1 MSLLLI
7 NKVVGFVDLLKG
19 RFKSLYQS
27 RQHAID
33 ECMVKSWHRSVI
45 RQHIWDKP
53 TKWGIKYWVLADSS
67 NAYVV
72 NFNIYAGRAEGT
84 ISQHGLGYDVVH
96 KLMLDYE
103 GQEYHL
109 SCDNFC
115 SSVTLVRHLYERGIL
130 YTGTILETRQVWKVA
145 KNGQKT
151 NIRGLCGGG
160 GTPLSLLCNG

>member
-1 MSLLLI
+1 M
-7 NKVVGFVDLLKG
+7 
-19 RFKSLYQS
+19 
-27 RQHAID
+27 
-33 ECMVKSWHRSVI
+33 
-45 RQHIWDKP
+45 
-53 TKWGIKYWVLADSS
+53 LADSS

-72 NFNIYAGRAEGT
+72 NFNIYAGRADGT

-130 YTGTILETRQVWKVA
+130 YTGTILETRQDFSASLKGGEKWA
-145 KNGQKT
+145 KNKHKGAMRWE
-151 NIRGLCGGG
+151 RG
-160 GTPLSLLCNG
+160 PLSLLCNG